1 MTIEEKIQVVK
12 DNKSAALAAL
22 ESVTDRIY
30 DITDTL
36 LNNKGNLMTA
46 EIKSY
51 KTQQFLINL
60 RKDAK
65 KYEDVRVKLMNDDF
79 NLSLLEINYVALSFK
94 FCSDNLKEQSE
105 LYLRSSKL
113 SAELYQT
120 LTEKSS

>member
-65 KYEDVRVKLMNDDF
+65 KYENVRVKLMNDDF